1 MANRNQR
8 ATRNSA
14 VNKAFV
20 PGGVVS
26 NFTGG
31 QNTPVDNPT
40 EAPKPVPNPLPVP
53 APSQV
58 ISWKNRSKIFCKV
71 LFNQFR

>member
-8 ATRNSA
+8 ATRNST

-31 QNTPVDNPT
+31 QNTPIDNPT
-40 EAPKPVPNPLPVP
+40 ESPKPVPSPLPVP

-58 ISWKNRSKIFCKV
+58 ISWKNRSKLFCKV